1 MELSV
6 SQVEALLQLP
16 MDPDAVTGEP
26 NHTPLMLASG
36 NGHLDVVRLL
46 LEAGA
51 QKDALMWAALEGLVA
66 EYVTFNLFLGDISYN
81 HN

>member
-1 MELSV
+1 
-6 SQVEALLQLP
+6 

-51 QKDALMWAALEGLVA
+51 QKDALAIDGSTALMWAALEGLVA
-66 EYVTFNLFLGDISYN
+66 E
-81 HN
+81 

>member
-1 MELSV
+1 
-6 SQVEALLQLP
+6 

-51 QKDALMWAALEGLVA
+51 QKDALAIDGSTALMWAALEGLVA
-66 EYVTFNLFLGDISYN
+66 EYVTFNLFLGDVSYN